1 MGGTWDYPDPSE
13 LMVWQ
18 SCDTVASGSNVEHW
32 CNKQMTDLINK
43 ADMVTDQNE
52 RAKLYEQ
59 AQQIFYDDI
68 PGVMLAD
75 VKAYG
80 AIRSNVHGFK
90 LHFLGGQPFG
100 GVSLSQ

>member
-75 VKAYG
+75 VKVR